1 MRTTKKFAN
10 VALGVILGSALTGS
24 ASAQEYGVP
33 ANGGQDLFY
42 NYYTQGYANGA
53 NAAMYPSP
61 VPVPPNVGWT
71 YHTYQPL
78 YPDEMLYWHQ
88 HRYHNYY
95 DNGLG
100 LNRTKALYYAP
111 AWFAQEPTT
120 CGARF
125 NCRDRRFVLPIRS
138 ERAELIRKGQ
148 TQC

>member
-1 MRTTKKFAN
+1 MRTTKKFTN

-111 AWFAQEPTT
+111 PVRT
-120 CGARF
+120 GANYVWRKIQ
-125 NCRDRRFVLPIRS
+125 LPRP
-138 ERAELIRKGQ
+138 
-148 TQC
+148 